1 MCTRRLPVEDT
12 DQIVLATVD
21 DINDG
26 SVFMTRLHAPPHI
39 KNLTVEMAK
48 DKFEKLAIA
57 VGNVM
62 NPGHDLVRRPPHSL
76 PPPRLLLRLPRLR
89 LSRLR
94 LLRLHHLRPLTPPA
108 ATTPGPAPPP

>member
-62 NPGHDLVRRPPHSL
+62 NPGHDLVRRPPHFHSL
-76 PPPRLLLRLPRLR
+76 NCSDSAAHYSLQNSDGFCHEYFRKLSLMPRDFPEN
-89 LSRLR
+89 
-94 LLRLHHLRPLTPPA
+94 
-108 ATTPGPAPPP
+108 TTRNP